1 MKSKNILGD
10 IKSKSIKEIKNE
22 INIILAKLEKNDTD
36 LEASIEDY
44 HRLMQLNHHID
55 SLFKEKVKEISALS
69 KEIKNR

>member
-10 IKSKSIKEIKNE
+10 IKSKSIKETKNE

-55 SLFKEKVKEISALS
+55 SLFKEKVNLNFSILNAV
-69 KEIKNR
+69 